1 MRGDPE
7 VIALLNEQLTSEL
20 TAVHQFQLAANMQA
34 NWGFCKLAART
45 CEDVCEEQEHV
56 EKLTRRILT
65 LEGKPDYQ
73 RLFQLRVG
81 NTVPDQLRAAQ
92 ALELEVVAR
101 LNPGIQ
107 MCSSKGDIASASLLS
122 EILAEEEQH
131 VDYLETQLNL
141 INTLGEQ
148 LYLSMQ
154 I

>member
-1 MRGDPE
+1 MRGDAE

-20 TAVHQFQLAANMQA
+20 TSVHQFTLAANMQA
-34 NWGFCKLAART
+34 NWGFTKLAART
-45 CEDVCEEQEHV
+45 CQDIAEEQEHV
-56 EKLTRRILT
+56 ERLTRRILT
-65 LEGKPDYQ
+65 LEGTPDFQ
-73 RLFQLRVG
+73 RLFQIRVG

-122 EILAEEEQH
+122 EILAEEEEHIDQI
-131 VDYLETQLNL
+131 ETQLHL

-148 LYLSMQ
+148 LYLSKQ